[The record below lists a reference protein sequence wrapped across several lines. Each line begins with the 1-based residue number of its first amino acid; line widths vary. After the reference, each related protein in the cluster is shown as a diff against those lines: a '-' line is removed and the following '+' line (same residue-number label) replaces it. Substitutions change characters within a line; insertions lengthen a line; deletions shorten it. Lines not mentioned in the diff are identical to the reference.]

1 MTLTSFVFASLSV
14 LAVSAAD
21 PSFNDQTYLGK
32 KAQDKIQQIWSSAIT
47 STTPQGWYNAVE
59 MAGLLTESMTPTMK
73 QVGD

>member
-1 MTLTSFVFASLSV
+1 MTLSFFVIAALSV
-14 LAVSAAD
+14 VAVSAAD

-32 KAQDKIQQIWSSAIT
+32 KAQDKISQIWSSTVT